1 MGKTEGKRRR
11 EQQSMRLYDRITESV
26 DKNLAKLW
34 DIIRDREAQRAAVHG
49 VIKSQTQL
57 IDYTTAIVI
66 RSVELDIGE
75 TYFFKKFKQSLC

>member
-66 RSVELDIGE
+66 RSIELDIGE

>member
-49 VIKSQTQL
+49 VIKSQTHL

-66 RSVELDIGE
+66 RSIELNIGE